1 MRVNVVVARVAV
13 GLQERKGIRIVS
25 ALDQCQDHGQDQ
37 DQDQCQDQDRDHG
50 HDQDQDR
57 DHDQDHGQ
65 DQDRDHDR
73 DQDRNQDQDQDHNR
87 DQDQLSRS
95 VSPVHQ
101 EKDQAL
107 GLLVIMSLSLLFLT
121 KDKIYDLYDHPS
133 INM

>member
-25 ALDQCQDHGQDQ
+25 ALDQCQDHGQDH
-37 DQDQCQDQDRDHG
+37 DHDQCQDHG

-73 DQDRNQDQDQDHNR
+73 DQDRNQDQDHNR

-101 EKDQAL
+101 EKR
-107 GLLVIMSLSLLFLT
+107 
-121 KDKIYDLYDHPS
+121 PS
-133 INM
+133 PWPFGYNEPIIVVFYQG